1 MTTRNP
7 PDPKAGRLKLLAIMA
22 VFAAPILVAGV
33 LTFIGW
39 QPSGKGYGQPVQPQR
54 NFVDERLRVALAD
67 GGDYAWRDPAEPRM
81 TLVALA
87 GPGCAARCF
96 EALTGMAKAWVTL
109 NRNQKR
115 LRLLY
120 VGAPPADPDQ
130 VAAMKSYWLLGRD
143 ADGRLDAFRPHTPD
157 SVSALLVESNGTAL
171 AYYPAGFDGTGLLR
185 DMHKVIK

>member
-1 MTTRNP
+1 MTTPNP
-7 PDPKAGRLKLLAIMA
+7 SDLKASRLKLLAIMA
-22 VFAAPILVAGV
+22 VFAVPIIAAGV
-33 LTFIGW
+33 LTFTGW
-39 QPSGKGYGQPVQPQR
+39 QPSGEGYGRPIQPQR
-54 NFVDERLRVALAD
+54 NFVDEHVQVSLAD
-67 GGDYAWRDPAEPRM
+67 GREYAWRDPAEPRM

-96 EALTGMAKAWVTL
+96 EALTGMAKAWVML

-120 VGAPPADPDQ
+120 VGAPPADPARLGA
-130 VAAMKSYWLLGRD
+130 VKGYWMLGRD
-143 ADGRLDAFRPHTPD
+143 SDGKLAAFTPTAPD

-185 DMHKVIK
+185 DLHKVIK

>member
-1 MTTRNP
+1 MNAPAPSTL
-7 PDPKAGRLKLLAIMA
+7 KASRLKLLAIMA
-22 VFAAPILVAGV
+22 VFAVPILAAGI
-33 LTFIGW
+33 LTFSGW
-39 QPSGKGYGQPVQPQR
+39 QPSGKGYGQPVEPQR
-54 NFVDERLRVALAD
+54 NFVDEQLRVPLAD
-67 GGDYAWRDPAEPRM
+67 GGDYAWRDPVEPRM

-87 GPGCAARCF
+87 GPDCAARCF
-96 EALTGMAKAWVTL
+96 ETLTGMAKAWVTL

-120 VGAPPADPDQ
+120 VGTPPADPAQ
-130 VAAMKSYWLLGRD
+130 LSAMKSFWVLGRD
-143 ADGRLDAFRPHTPD
+143 ADGKLELFRPKAPD

>member
-1 MTTRNP
+1 MNTPAP
-7 PDPKAGRLKLLAIMA
+7 PTLKASRLKLLAIMA
-22 VFAAPILVAGV
+22 VFALPIIAAGV
-33 LTFIGW
+33 LTFTGW

-54 NFVDERLRVALAD
+54 NFVDEHLRVTLAD
-67 GGDYAWRDPAEPRM
+67 GGDYAWRDPEEPRM

-96 EALTGMAKAWVTL
+96 ETLTGMAKAWVTL

-120 VGAPPADPDQ
+120 VGTPPADAGQ
-130 VAAMKSYWLLGRD
+130 RAAMKSYWVLGRD
-143 ADGRLDAFRPHTPD
+143 ADGKLDAFGPDTPD

>member
-1 MTTRNP
+1 MTP
-7 PDPKAGRLKLLAIMA
+7 APSPDLKASRLKLLAIMA
-22 VFAAPILVAGV
+22 VFALPIIAAGV
-33 LTFIGW
+33 LTFTGW
-39 QPSGKGYGQPVQPQR
+39 QPSGKGYGLPIQPQR
-54 NFVDERLRVALAD
+54 NFVDEHLRVTLAD
-67 GGDYAWRDPAEPRM
+67 GSDYAWRNPEEPRM

-96 EALTGMAKAWVTL
+96 ETLTGMAKAWVML

-120 VGAPPADPDQ
+120 VGTPPADP
-130 VAAMKSYWLLGRD
+130 
-143 ADGRLDAFRPHTPD
+143 GRLDAMKSFWILGRDGGDKLAAFRPQAPD

>member
-1 MTTRNP
+1 MSTP
-7 PDPKAGRLKLLAIMA
+7 ASSPPKAGRLKLLAIAA
-22 VFAAPILVAGV
+22 VFAAPMIVAGL
-33 LTFIGW
+33 LTFTGW
-39 QPSGKGYGQPVQPQR
+39 QPGGKGYGQPVQPQR
-54 NFVDERLRVALAD
+54 NLLDEHLRVVLAD
-67 GGDYAWRDPAEPRM
+67 GTDYAWRDPAEPRM

-120 VGAPPADPDQ
+120 VGASPADPAQ
-130 VAAMKSYWLLGRD
+130 AAAMKAYWMLGRD
-143 ADGRLDAFRPHTPD
+143 VGDKLGAFRPADAD

>member
-1 MTTRNP
+1 MTTPAP
-7 PDPKAGRLKLLAIMA
+7 PTLKASRLKLLAIMA
-22 VFAAPILVAGV
+22 VFALPIIAAGV
-33 LTFIGW
+33 LTFTGW
-39 QPSGKGYGQPVQPQR
+39 QPSGKGYGQPIQPQR
-54 NFVDERLRVALAD
+54 NFVDEHLRVPLAD
-67 GGDYAWRDPAEPRM
+67 GGDYAWRDPSEPRL

-96 EALTGMAKAWVTL
+96 DTLSGMAKAWVTL

-120 VGAPPADPDQ
+120 VGDAPADPGRL
-130 VAAMKSYWLLGRD
+130 AAVKSYWTLGHD
-143 ADGRLDAFRPHTPD
+143 VQGKLQAFRPQSPD

-185 DMHKVIK
+185 DLHKVIK

>member
-1 MTTRNP
+1 MNTPAP
-7 PDPKAGRLKLLAIMA
+7 PSLKASRLKLLAIMA
-22 VFAAPILVAGV
+22 VFALPIIAAGV
-33 LTFIGW
+33 LTFTGW
-39 QPSGKGYGQPVQPQR
+39 QPSGKGYGQPIEPQR
-54 NFVDERLRVALAD
+54 NFVDEHLRVALSDAS
-67 GGDYAWRDPAEPRM
+67 DYAWRDPAEPRM

-96 EALTGMAKAWVTL
+96 DTLTGMAKAWVTL
-109 NRNQKR
+109 NRNQER

-120 VGAPPADPDQ
+120 VGQPPAEPGRL
-130 VAAMKSYWLLGRD
+130 AAMKAYWTLGRD
-143 ADGRLDAFRPHTPD
+143 TGGKLDAFRPRAPD

>member
-1 MTTRNP
+1 MSTP
-7 PDPKAGRLKLLAIMA
+7 PPPSLKSNRLKLMAIAA
-22 VFAAPILVAGV
+22 VFAAPMIVAGV
-33 LTFIGW
+33 LTVIGW
-39 QPSGKGYGQPVQPQR
+39 QPGGEGYGQPVQPAR
-54 NFVDERLRVALAD
+54 NFVQEHLRVELAD
-67 GGDYAWRDPAEPRM
+67 GSAYAWRDPKEPRM

-87 GPGCAARCF
+87 GPDCAARCF

-120 VGAPPADPDQ
+120 IGDPPADPSRR
-130 VAAMKSYWLLGRD
+130 AAMTSYWTLGRD
-143 ADGRLDAFRPHTPD
+143 ADGKLAAFRPTTAD

-171 AYYPAGFDGTGLLR
+171 SYYPAGFDGTGLLR

>member
-1 MTTRNP
+1 MSTPAP
-7 PDPKAGRLKLLAIMA
+7 PSPRAARLKLLAIAA
-22 VFAAPILVAGV
+22 VFAAPMIVAGL
-33 LTFIGW
+33 LTFTGW
-39 QPSGKGYGQPVQPQR
+39 QPGGKGYGQPIQPQR
-54 NFVDERLRVALAD
+54 NFVDEHVRVRLAD
-67 GGDYAWRDPAEPRM
+67 GSDYAWRNPAEPRM

-96 EALTGMAKAWVTL
+96 ETLTGMAKAWVTL

-120 VGAPPADPDQ
+120 IGAPPADPAQ
-130 VAAMKSYWLLGRD
+130 AAAMKAFWVLGSD
-143 ADGRLDAFRPHTPD
+143 VDGRLAAFRPAEAD

-171 AYYPAGFDGTGLLR
+171 SYYPAGFDGTGLMR

>member
-1 MTTRNP
+1 MNTPAP
-7 PDPKAGRLKLLAIMA
+7 PNLKASRLKLLAIMA
-22 VFAAPILVAGV
+22 VFAAPIIVAGV
-33 LTFIGW
+33 LTFSGW
-39 QPSGKGYGQPVQPQR
+39 QPGGKGYGRPIEPQR
-54 NFVDERLRVALAD
+54 NFVDEHLRVALAE
-67 GGDYAWRDPAEPRM
+67 GGDYAWRDPSEPRM

-96 EALTGMAKAWVTL
+96 ETLTGMAKAWVTL

-120 VGAPPADPDQ
+120 VGAPPADPARQ
-130 VAAMKSYWLLGRD
+130 SAMKNFWTLGRD
-143 ADGRLDAFRPHTPD
+143 ADGKLDAFRPQSAD

-171 AYYPAGFDGTGLLR
+171 AYYPAGFDGTGLMR

>member
-1 MTTRNP
+1 MTTPHPSDIR
-7 PDPKAGRLKLLAIMA
+7 ASRLKLLAIMA
-22 VFAAPILVAGV
+22 VFALPIIAAGV
-33 LTFIGW
+33 LTFTGW

-54 NFVDERLRVALAD
+54 NFVDEHVRLRQSD
-67 GGDYAWRDPAEPRM
+67 GRDYPWRDPAEPRM

-96 EALTGMAKAWVTL
+96 ETLTGMAKAWVML

-120 VGAPPADPDQ
+120 VGTPPGDPKQVTAMNAYWMLATDPD
-130 VAAMKSYWLLGRD
+130 K
-143 ADGRLDAFRPHTPD
+143 RLDAFRPAQPD

-171 AYYPAGFDGTGLLR
+171 AFYPVGFDGTGLLR
-185 DMHKVIK
+185 DLHQVIK

>member
-1 MTTRNP
+1 MTTP
-7 PDPKAGRLKLLAIMA
+7 HPSELKASRLKLLAIMM
-22 VFAAPILVAGV
+22 VFALPIIAAGV
-33 LTFIGW
+33 LTFTGW

-54 NFVDERLRVALAD
+54 NFVDEHVRVRQAD
-67 GGDYAWRDPAEPRM
+67 GREYDWRDPAEPRM

-96 EALTGMAKAWVTL
+96 ETLTGMAKAWVML

-120 VGAPPADPDQ
+120 LGTPPTDPTQ
-130 VAAMKSYWLLGRD
+130 ANAMKAYWVLGVD
-143 ADGRLDAFRPHTPD
+143 TQGQLDGFRPTGAD

-185 DMHKVIK
+185 DLHQVVK

>member
-1 MTTRNP
+1 MNTPAP
-7 PDPKAGRLKLLAIMA
+7 PNLKASRLKLLAIMA
-22 VFAAPILVAGV
+22 VFAAPIIIAGV
-33 LTFIGW
+33 LTFSGW
-39 QPSGKGYGQPVQPQR
+39 QPSGKGYGQPIEPQR
-54 NFVDERLRVALAD
+54 NFVDERVRVSVAD
-67 GGDYAWRDPAEPRM
+67 DGDYAWRDPAEPRM

-87 GPGCAARCF
+87 GPDCAARCF
-96 EALTGMAKAWVTL
+96 DTLTGIAKAWVTL

-120 VGAPPADPDQ
+120 VGAPPADP
-130 VAAMKSYWLLGRD
+130 ARLSAMKSFWTLGRD
-143 ADGRLDAFRPHTPD
+143 ADGKLAAFRPQAPD

>member
-1 MTTRNP
+1 MSTPTP
-7 PDPKAGRLKLLAIMA
+7 PSLKASRLKLLAIMA
-22 VFAAPILVAGV
+22 VFALPIIAAGV
-33 LTFIGW
+33 LTFTGW
-39 QPSGKGYGQPVQPQR
+39 QPSGKGYGQPIQPQR
-54 NFVDERLRVALAD
+54 NFVDEHLRVTLAD
-67 GGDYAWRDPAEPRM
+67 GHDYAWRDPEEPRM

-87 GPGCAARCF
+87 GPDCAARCF
-96 EALTGMAKAWVTL
+96 ETLTGMAKAWVTL

-120 VGAPPADPDQ
+120 VGEPPADAGRLD
-130 VAAMKSYWLLGRD
+130 AMKSFWTLGRD
-143 ADGRLDAFRPHTPD
+143 AGGKLDAFRPQASD